1 MAAQAPSYP
10 APTEKSGSALPQHP
24 PSDATSGYLSALYAF
39 THPIA
44 HPLVNTYTRF
54 EAWKDS
60 FGLYQPG
67 TAENLTKE
75 IKQTHLTNF
84 LFDGARADLTKGLSL
99 NPAFQVTH
107 SFSLASATQPPM
119 YNFGAIYA
127 DNKTFLQGG
136 VDHTGSVTA
145 RANQAWSAVDT
156 TKVQAQLTSTPG
168 HSMIQIEHDH
178 LGPHY
183 SLNLRTINPSVT
195 DLTGIHMV
203 SFLHSVTPRLALGF
217 ETLIQHPQP
226 QILETSTSYLAKLTS
241 LPAPSAATPIASTT
255 GISAGTGP
263 AGKQWIATA
272 QLQPQGILQTTY
284 YQKLS
289 PAVDVG
295 LDLQTLVTP
304 DGPMGPGK
312 REATAT
318 LGAKYEFRMATF
330 RGQVDSQG
338 KVGMLL
344 EQRFTPAFAFLVG
357 GEIDHWKGTS
367 KIGLGVM
374 IESSSLSPEELQA
387 QGMLPPA

>member
-1 MAAQAPSYP
+1 MSAAPSYP
-10 APTEKSGSALPQHP
+10 A
-24 PSDATSGYLSALYAF
+24 TSGGFPLEKAPASSHYNATPESSSYLSTLYAL
-39 THPIA
+39 THPVTRPIA
-44 HPLVNTYTRF
+44 STYNRF
-54 EAWKDS
+54 DAWKTNM
-60 FGLYQPG
+60 GLYQPG
-67 TAENLTKE
+67 TVENLTRE

-99 NPAFQVTH
+99 APAFQVTH
-107 SFSLASATQPPM
+107 SFSLASQTQPPT
-119 YNFGAIYA
+119 YNFGAVYA

-136 VDHTGSVTA
+136 VDNTGAVTA
-145 RANQAWSAVDT
+145 RANQAWTAADT
-156 TKVQAQLTSTPG
+156 TKIQAQLTNTPG

-183 SLNLRTINPSVT
+183 SLNLRTINPQVT
-195 DLTGIHMV
+195 DGTGIHML
-203 SFLHSVTPRLALGF
+203 SLLHSVTPRLALGF

-226 QILETSTSYLAKLTS
+226 SILETSTSLIAKLTS
-241 LPAPSAATPIASTT
+241 LPPPSAATPVPTLGAR
-255 GISAGTGP
+255 
-263 AGKQWIATA
+263 QWIATA

-295 LDLQTLVTP
+295 LDLQAMVTP
-304 DGPMGPGK
+304 DSPMGPGK

-318 LGAKYEFRMATF
+318 LGAKYEFRMSTF

-338 KVGMLL
+338 KVAMLL

-367 KIGLGVM
+367 KIGMGVM
-374 IESSSLSPEELQA
+374 IESSALSPEEMEAQA
-387 QGMLPPA
+387 ARMSQPPM